1 MNSRSNLLLAL
12 LALPPLPFLSL
23 PSLRVPIPT
32 YCSSLTTPQTHVN
45 VFLTPPSFCSTA
57 PVLLWT
63 HTLDKKTKD
72 KKTKNANT
80 DGVVIDDIL
89 KFILLS
95 LLICRLP
102 SASTCSLIVT
112 PRPRLRGDVSVP
124 YKRGNMRAQNQFQD
138 SNHRVCVSVFLVLE
152 GTLFWRC
159 DFWGPSAGLSEL
171 GSIWEFK
178 I

>member
-1 MNSRSNLLLAL
+1 M
-12 LALPPLPFLSL
+12 
-23 PSLRVPIPT
+23 
-32 YCSSLTTPQTHVN
+32 
-45 VFLTPPSFCSTA
+45 
-57 PVLLWT
+57 
-63 HTLDKKTKD
+63 DKKTKD

-80 DGVVIDDIL
+80 DGVVTDDIL

-102 SASTCSLIVT
+102 SASTCSLIEGT
-112 PRPRLRGDVSVP
+112 KAKGDVSVP

-171 GSIWEFK
+171 GSIWGFK